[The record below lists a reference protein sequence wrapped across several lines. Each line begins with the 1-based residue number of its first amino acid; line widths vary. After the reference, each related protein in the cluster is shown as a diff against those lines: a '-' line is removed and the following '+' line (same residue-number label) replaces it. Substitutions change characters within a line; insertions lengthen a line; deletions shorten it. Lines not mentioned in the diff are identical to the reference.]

1 MQKVAPF
8 KNKALEIVNFKKR
21 LSFVKELFLNNEV
34 KFSQIDK
41 LNLLKD
47 LLKGEKA
54 YLLSCGPTLLDHET
68 EKLNSLVRE
77 NLTFA
82 IKQSYDLF
90 SENVDVHFYNCA
102 NYKNYDYGNNLPIVF
117 EASTSPAGVGKEHDV
132 RFLIKERNFN
142 NSVSST
148 GDFQSWTFEKQPF
161 LRPYGPG
168 IMYEMVFFAAQHLGI
183 SELITIGWDNKLINK
198 DASKQHFYDMAE
210 TKFDKDEF
218 IHQNEVAKSVKFE
231 NLEHEAKITSE
242 AISPFYFWLRECGC
256 ELKIVSELNPA
267 PKFIE
272 RITL

>member
-1 MQKVAPF
+1 MQKVIPY
-8 KNKALEIVNFKKR
+8 KKQALEIENPKER
-21 LSFVKELFLNNEV
+21 LSFVKELFSSGEV
-34 KFSQIDK
+34 KFSQIER

-54 YLLSCGPTLLDHET
+54 YLLSCGPTLLDHGT
-68 EKLNSLVRE
+68 EKLNSLTGE

-90 SENVDVHFYNCA
+90 SKNVDVHFYNCA
-102 NYKNYDYGNNLPIVF
+102 NYKNYDYGNNPPIVF
-117 EASTSPAGVGKEHDV
+117 EASTNPTGVGKEHDV

-168 IMYEMVFFAAQHLGI
+168 IMYEIVFFAIQHLGI
-183 SELITIGWDNKLINK
+183 NEVITIGWDNKLINK
-198 DASKQHFYDMAE
+198 DAAKQHFYDMSE
-210 TKFDKDEF
+210 TKFDKKDF
-218 IHQNEVAKSVKFE
+218 IHQNEVAQNVKVE
-231 NLEHEAKITSE
+231 NLEYEAKITSE
-242 AISPFYFWLRECGC
+242 AITPFYFWLRENDC

-272 RITL
+272 RVTL